1 MIPALLRER
10 ARSPSLNVLI
20 ASALLIA
27 GCRNG
32 SAPSG
37 QVLARVE
44 GHDVTLQD
52 VEAEARGANLR
63 LTAQNVPTL
72 LDRVVSRQLLA
83 DEAHKDRLD
92 VTPEAPGDL
101 TRLVQNWR
109 AQQIVARLVV
119 GLAKPTLEQ
128 VQAYIRSHP
137 SQFGEREEYLV
148 ESISVP
154 TSPSLNAT
162 LQSYQDFTAAGE
174 FLKRLG
180 IHTTRTQGVLDTGQ
194 LTTPFVQKL
203 AQTPDDKVV
212 IASAPG
218 RTLLSRI
225 ISRQARPIVGD
236 QALALAR
243 ARLEQQA
250 VSDRVQAEVNRLKR
264 KAVVIYQSG
273 HAPSPALKTD

>member
-1 MIPALLRER
+1 MRPAL
-10 ARSPSLNVLI
+10 AKVVLT
-20 ASALLIA
+20 STVLLA
-27 GCRNG
+27 GCRLG
-32 SAPSG
+32 SAPTG

-52 VEAEARGANLR
+52 VEAEARGADLR
-63 LTAQNVPTL
+63 LTAQNAPAM

-101 TRLVQNWR
+101 TRLIQNWR
-109 AQQIVARLVV
+109 AQKIVARLIV
-119 GLAKPTLEQ
+119 GLAKPTPEQ
-128 VQAYIRSHP
+128 VQAYIKGHP
-137 SQFGEREEYLV
+137 SQLAERKEYLV
-148 ESISVP
+148 ESISVQ

-162 LQSYQDFTAAGE
+162 LQSYQDFTAVGD

-180 IHTTRTQGVLDTGQ
+180 LHTTRTQGVLDTAQ
-194 LTTPFVQKL
+194 LTASFAQRL
-203 AQTPDDKVV
+203 AQTPDDKLV

-236 QALALAR
+236 QAVALAR
-243 ARLEQQA
+243 SQLEQQA
-250 VSDRVQAEVNRLKR
+250 VSDRVQAEVRRLKR
-264 KAVVIYQSG
+264 TAVVVYQQG
-273 HAPSPALKTD
+273 HSPSPTLKAG